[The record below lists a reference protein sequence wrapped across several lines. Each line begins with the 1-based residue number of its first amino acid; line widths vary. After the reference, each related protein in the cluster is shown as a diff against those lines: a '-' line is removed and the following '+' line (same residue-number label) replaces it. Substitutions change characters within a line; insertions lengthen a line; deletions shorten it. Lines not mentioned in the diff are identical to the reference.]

1 MGHVFLTCPIFVFGN
16 LIYNPIS
23 TYDMTDR

>member
-1 MGHVFLTCPIFVFGN
+1 MGHVKKTCPIFVFGN